1 MGIIT
6 KLDLYSIIVLNN
18 TVTIASITPTSIVTP
33 TTNQYSVFPNLSK

>member
-18 TVTIASITPTSIVTP
+18 TVTIALITLTS
-33 TTNQYSVFPNLSK
+33 NY

>member
-18 TVTIASITPTSIVTP
+18 TVTIASITPTS
-33 TTNQYSVFPNLSK
+33 NH